1 MSNTPAFSVFLSESS
16 RTPDVGLVLENT
28 SFVPFYEQISEH
40 IRALIHAG
48 KLVTGQSYYSEG
60 EIARSLGIS
69 KMPVRQAFQKLRA
82 EGLLIIARGKR
93 PVIGTGR
100 VSWNFQE
107 LRGFSEEMRRRGLV
121 PSAKLLGFEML
132 EPELEVAEA
141 LKLAPRENVYRIKR
155 LRFVNAEPV
164 AVVTSYLPAKIF
176 PGIDRQDLENQSLY
190 GVMENTYK
198 RKLQRAEEIIG
209 AIKAG
214 EKDAH
219 LLQTEPDSALL
230 IIRETTYDEEDVAIE
245 YSVSLL
251 RGDRY
256 TASVISVRK
265 PARLAERPQPGSTAL
280 RTGEYLPPSV

>member
-1 MSNTPAFSVFLSESS
+1 MANPPIFMTSS
-16 RTPDVGLVLENT
+16 PEPPRPPDVGLVLEST

-40 IRALIHAG
+40 IRTLIRAG
-48 KLVTGQSYYSEG
+48 HLVAGQSYYSEG

-121 PSAKLLGFEML
+121 PSAKLLGCEML
-132 EPELEVAEA
+132 EPEAEVAEA
-141 LKLAPRENVYRIKR
+141 LRLAPKESVYRLKR

-190 GVMENTYK
+190 
-198 RKLQRAEEIIG
+198 
-209 AIKAG
+209 
-214 EKDAH
+214 
-219 LLQTEPDSALL
+219 
-230 IIRETTYDEEDVAIE
+230 DV
-245 YSVSLL
+245 V
-251 RGDRY
+251 
-256 TASVISVRK
+256 
-265 PARLAERPQPGSTAL
+265 
-280 RTGEYLPPSV
+280 